1 MTHMNKPSD
10 AFGEAVK
17 SESTRHYM
25 RPRGRGLNVDV
36 VLVLDLTRSME
47 EWIQLI
53 RRQGIA
59 CVDRIFE
66 VFRSNIDKYF
76 PGILNRKRVRIVGF
90 RDYGSSRNE
99 AIAQTRFFDLE
110 NEDDR
115 EKLNR
120 VLTKL
125 PCAGG
130 RSGKANVLE
139 ALHYAINS
147 QWDRDESS
155 HHRYFIVVLTDSHAR
170 PLQDARSVANPYY
183 PRDPNMPG
191 TLNELCREYYNI
203 SDREQQRLLLWSTI
217 KEYPWTELYCWSG
230 AYLDPLT
237 TVFGEDGFTRFF
249 EDVLGRAILLD

>member
-53 RRQGIA
+53 RQRGIA
-59 CVDRIFE
+59 FVDRIFE
-66 VFRSNIDKYF
+66 VFRRHTLS
-76 PGILNRKRVRIVGF
+76 ILARKRVRIVGF

-110 NEDDR
+110 NKDDR
-115 EKLNR
+115 KKLDR

-130 RSGKANVLE
+130 RSGKTNALE

-147 QWDRDESS
+147 QWDRDESCR
-155 HHRYFIVVLTDSHAR
+155 HRYVIMVLTDAPAR
-170 PLQDARSVANPYY
+170 PLKDARSVANPYY
-183 PRDPNMPG
+183 PKDPNMPG
-191 TLNELCREYYNI
+191 TLVELYAEYDKISYMENKLLCLCSPLMMYPWAELC
-203 SDREQQRLLLWSTI
+203 
-217 KEYPWTELYCWSG
+217 CWSG
-230 AYLDPLT
+230 ADCYQDYL
-237 TVFGEDGFTRFF
+237 FREDGVSELDEERLSRHF
-249 EDVLGRAILLD
+249 LLD